1 MFISSYM
8 NHDPVVIHPNTLIA
22 DARNII
28 LSNKFR
34 HLPVVDEEMKLVGMV
49 TDRDIRSAFPSSVA
63 SVMSEA
69 ERKHETERISKI
81 PVKNI
86 MSVKLATLR
95 PESTLDD
102 ALLLLE
108 SQRVGALPVVDE
120 AGKLMGI
127 FSIRD
132 LLRAY
137 SAIFGLAE
145 KGSQLLVVADDE
157 SANIMGKIVGAL
169 EGNGISFT
177 RIVRMEMAKRI
188 FVRVQT
194 ANIKAVQKA
203 MDGAGLKLCYF

>member
-22 DARNII
+22 DARNI
-28 LSNKFR
+28 LLNNKFR
-34 HLPVVDEEMKLVGMV
+34 HLPVVDENLKLVGMV

-63 SVMSEA
+63 AVISAS
-69 ERKHETERISKI
+69 ERKQEVDRVSKT

-86 MSVKLATLR
+86 MSLKLATLR

-102 ALLLLE
+102 ALLLLD
-108 SQRVGALPVVDE
+108 SQSVGALPVVDE
-120 AGKLMGI
+120 AGKLVGI

-145 KGSQLLVVADDE
+145 KGSQLLVVADDG
-157 SANIMGKIVGAL
+157 SSDIMGRIVGAL
-169 EGNGISFT
+169 EKNSINFT
-177 RIVRMEMAKRI
+177 RIVRMEKAMRI

-194 ANIKAVQKA
+194 ANIKMVQKA
-203 MDGAGLKLCYF
+203 MDGAGLKLCYV